1 MCTSHRC
8 DEYVIVNK
16 KDIKMK
22 YIGILVVSFMFS
34 TTARAE
40 DGPVIYKEKTE
51 VDFEAVDV
59 EGELRKP
66 PGQVIMNRTN
76 AMFNQRLSNL
86 VCIALFHKKCSNS
99 WKRRLFHSMVA

>member
-1 MCTSHRC
+1 
-8 DEYVIVNK
+8 
-16 KDIKMK
+16 MK

-76 AMFNQRLSNL
+76 AMFNPLLPPRLHFNEEMMQSIND
-86 VCIALFHKKCSNS
+86 VK
-99 WKRRLFHSMVA
+99 